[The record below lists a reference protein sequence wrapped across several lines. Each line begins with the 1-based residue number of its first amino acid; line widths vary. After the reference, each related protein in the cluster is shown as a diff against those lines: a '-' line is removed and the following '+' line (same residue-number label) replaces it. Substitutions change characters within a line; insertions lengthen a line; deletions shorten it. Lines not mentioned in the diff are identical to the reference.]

1 MDKVCGIDEAVSR
14 ITDGAVIAIG
24 GFGVKHS
31 FPVSLLVSLREH
43 GARRLTLVANS
54 LGSGARSAE
63 PLLENGQVSSLIV
76 SFSARPGL
84 DSVAEQLIAS
94 GKVSLELVPQ
104 GVLVERV
111 RAAAAG
117 LAAFYS
123 PTGVGTLLTAG
134 KEQRLF
140 GGRPYVLETALPVDY
155 ALLRAHRA
163 DRYGNAEF
171 RGASENFNPAFGK
184 GARVT
189 IIEADEIVEPGE
201 IDPHRVGLPAIF
213 VDHVVCST
221 LREVPDM
228 QAGRRRPATSVRA
241 YLGKP
246 GLSRGEMAARV
257 AMEIA
262 DGSYVNLGAGLPS
275 LVAAELDGRPVFL
288 HAENGMLGYGRLAE
302 SADEVDA
309 DLFDAAGVF
318 VRPQP
323 GMSFFDSVTSFEIA
337 RSSRLDYVV
346 LGAYQVDAEANLAN
360 WSNPSQVGGGVGGA
374 MDLITNARTLIVMMQ
389 HCDAAGEPKLVDR
402 CSYPLTGRRC
412 VDIVMTDL
420 GLFRYRHG
428 RWRLDEIA
436 PGFTAEEVLSLTNLP
451 AGPGRRS

>member
-1 MDKVCGIDEAVSR
+1 
-14 ITDGAVIAIG
+14 
-24 GFGVKHS
+24 
-31 FPVSLLVSLREH
+31 
-43 GARRLTLVANS
+43 
-54 LGSGARSAE
+54 
-63 PLLENGQVSSLIV
+63 
-76 SFSARPGL
+76 
-84 DSVAEQLIAS
+84 
-94 GKVSLELVPQ
+94 
-104 GVLVERV
+104 
-111 RAAAAG
+111 
-117 LAAFYS
+117 
-123 PTGVGTLLTAG
+123 
-134 KEQRLF
+134 
-140 GGRPYVLETALPVDY
+140 LPVDC

-213 VDHVVCST
+213 VDHVVRST

-228 QAGRRRPATSVRA
+228 QAGRRRPATSVRT

-246 GLSRGEMAARV
+246 GLSRGQMAARV
-257 AMEIA
+257 AGEIA

-275 LVAAELDGRPVFL
+275 LVAAQLADREVYL

-302 SADEVDA
+302 SAEEVDP

-360 WSNPSQVGGGVGGA
+360 WSNPTQVGGGVGGA
-374 MDLITNARTLIVMMQ
+374 MDLIANPRTLIVMMQ
-389 HCDAAGEPKLVDR
+389 HCDSAGEPKLVER
-402 CSYPLTGRRC
+402 CTYPLTGRRC

-420 GLFRYRHG
+420 GLFRYRDG
-428 RWRLDEIA
+428 EWTLDETA
-436 PGFTAEEVLSLTNLP
+436 PGFTADEVLSLTSLP
-451 AGPGRRS
+451 AVRRTRP